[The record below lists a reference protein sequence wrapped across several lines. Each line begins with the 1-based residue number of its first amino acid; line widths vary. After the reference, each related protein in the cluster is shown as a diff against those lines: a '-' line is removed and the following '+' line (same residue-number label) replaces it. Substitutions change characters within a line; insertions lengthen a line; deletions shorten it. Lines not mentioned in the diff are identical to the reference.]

1 MLDAS
6 GLVVRHVVVSDVSH
20 VQLVEVG
27 VHVRGHHVRVFVAA
41 RAGGAPRERR
51 DQGCAPRDALPCA
64 GCSGAHV
71 FRRSSSHASR
81 RVMGPGMPTWR
92 RGVAR
97 ERRPDA
103 WTEAGARQLVAAHE
117 RDGLPVEVRRALSGE
132 DGVHR
137 GLATAGRSAACAWRR
152 IVCAG
157 RCGAGEAGA
166 RRQRS
171 RHHGA
176 AAAHGGRPAALEAAE
191 RPPRAQERDKGER
204 SSLRSRKH
212 FFAGSGPAFRL
223 LGVARRLL
231 APWRTAAVRAL
242 SPAPRRGGNTPS
254 SGALPWP
261 ELRR

>member
-1 MLDAS
+1 
-6 GLVVRHVVVSDVSH
+6 
-20 VQLVEVG
+20 
-27 VHVRGHHVRVFVAA
+27 
-41 RAGGAPRERR
+41 
-51 DQGCAPRDALPCA
+51 LPCA
-64 GCSGAHV
+64 GCSGTHV
-71 FRRSSSHASR
+71 FSRSSSHASR

-117 RDGLPVEVRRALSGE
+117 RDGLPVEVRRALGGE
-132 DGVHR
+132 HGVHR

-157 RCGAGEAGA
+157 RCGEGKAGA

-191 RPPRAQERDKGER
+191 KPPRAQEARQKLV
-204 SSLRSRKH
+204 SL
-212 FFAGSGPAFRL
+212 ADEWEVGFRL
-223 LGVARRLL
+223 FY
-231 APWRTAAVRAL
+231 AVR
-242 SPAPRRGGNTPS
+242 PRRSPVRRRAAAAGAMADRGGACA
-254 SGALPWP
+254 GAGAASRRQHP
-261 ELRR
+261 EQWGSALA

>member
-1 MLDAS
+1 VLDAS

-176 AAAHGGRPAALEAAE
+176 AAAHSGRPAALEAAE
-191 RPPRAQERDKGER
+191 RPPRAQERDKGELPAESETFFR
-204 SSLRSRKH
+204 RLRPRFS
-212 FFAGSGPAFRL
+212 P
-223 LGVARRLL
+223 ARR
-231 APWRTAAVRAL
+231 RAAA
-242 SPAPRRGGNTPS
+242 AGAMADRGGACAVA
-254 SGALPWP
+254 GAAARRQHP
-261 ELRR
+261 EQWGSALA